1 MYLSVVLRIRG
12 YTPPPLT
19 PFHGACIGLSPPFS
33 TASFFSSFPLLPSPV
48 SQLSPEQENSGVL
61 VTTVGRRKR
70 GTEKGTFRGTFC
82 LDLPSQPTPPRNV
95 VAPLRR
101 ALLDHDSN
109 QPPTHL
115 PTLCPLRFACLCKG
129 GLGRRVRR
137 WRTRSELSYR
147 IHRLLEERARRRDEA
162 RV

>member
-109 QPPTHL
+109 QPSTH
-115 PTLCPLRFACLCKG
+115 PPFARSALHVFAR
-129 GLGRRVRR
+129 GLGRRR